1 MALSDKTILVIAGPS
16 ASGKSHI
23 INNLLGRTQTQQKKL
38 RQELDLHSQLGI
50 GKINIER
57 LSNKEK
63 SKKRSKKMREDIFII
78 RFDLTSRNQHERR
91 SQLKAIASQCQTLKV
106 VTLEVSFKTWQKRMT
121 ERIKHEFYGMPLS
134 QAFWIYLISLINLK
148 YGKNATAA
156 CIKTGA
162 QFLTASPQIKESF
175 SMGKQG
181 ESAPS
186 KACEA
191 DPPTKIHK
199 LASKAS
205 Y

>member
-16 ASGKSHI
+16 ASGKSHT

-38 RQELDLHSQLGI
+38 RQKLDLHSQLDI

-63 SKKRSKKMREDIFII
+63 SKKRSKKMRKDVFVIH
-78 RFDLTSRNQHERR
+78 FDLTSRNQHKRR

-106 VTLEVSFKTWQKRMT
+106 VTLEVNFKTWQKRMT

-148 YGKNATAA
+148 YGKKCYRRVYKDWRLLLDSLPTDQRIIFN
-156 CIKTGA
+156 
-162 QFLTASPQIKESF
+162 
-175 SMGKQG
+175 G
-181 ESAPS
+181 ESGGVRTEQS
-186 KACEA
+186 M
-191 DPPTKIHK
+191 
-199 LASKAS
+199 
-205 Y
+205 